1 MTPAGAFDSPDGL
14 GSNLAP
20 LPLTP
25 FGSLPPLV
33 VAFSVFRV
41 AVVAAGL
48 LGTAL
53 LWRRPR
59 PFAAVLLVL
68 AMHVAAWA
76 AYTAP
81 LGRLYA
87 LEEHLDQ
94 AFNVGI
100 AACAAAGNSPFDHTQ
115 VRFASLDPI
124 WAAFVAAL
132 SLHRPER
139 VLGTY
144 YWMPPLGL
152 ILVGLGLYFGL
163 RTRDDPGLPESPWP
177 DDADR
182 WERALIV
189 FAALGLS
196 SFSMS
201 QRPPIPALWP
211 GNFLLK
217 PNHAVAWGLIGVV
230 AGMRARGRGAVALG
244 VVLGLLAWVFILDWA
259 YLLPGLFLG
268 VWLRPP
274 AQRDWRRLLGATLVS
289 TVIATPF
296 ILHLA
301 RDYSPLGHGESV
313 GQIWKMSV
321 GLLLAPP
328 HWATVDLGLLL
339 VLGVI
344 GALVWRRRGEPRD
357 AVLLGM
363 LGAAWVE
370 WIVYQAAV
378 FVGVSPEPDE
388 HHYFLRFAMS
398 LAAGAALAAAAR
410 HLERH
415 ARLLPGRGHVLA
427 LAACLPLSFP
437 AYWDPPT
444 MDRYY
449 QWSLPPLRA
458 HVVAYGRWVL
468 ENTPR
473 DAVFLAGRS
482 ASAWIPVLAGRRVLL
497 AADTR
502 PPADYPA
509 RKEAERLMLL
519 SRDPALI
526 RAAAQ
531 RMGVTHVAVDR
542 LMVEEYGEEALAGL
556 GKLPCYEP
564 LYYNAAVRI
573 LRVR

>member
-1 MTPAGAFDSPDGL
+1 MAVVGAGLAGA
-14 GSNLAP
+14 
-20 LPLTP
+20 
-25 FGSLPPLV
+25 
-33 VAFSVFRV
+33 
-41 AVVAAGL
+41 
-48 LGTAL
+48 AL

-100 AACAAAGNSPFDHTQ
+100 AACAAAGNSPFEHTQ

-124 WAAFVAAL
+124 WAGFVAAL
-132 SLHRPER
+132 SLFRPER

-152 ILVGLGLYFGL
+152 ILVAVGLYFGL
-163 RTRDDPGLPESPWP
+163 RARDDG
-177 DDADR
+177 DDR
-182 WERALIV
+182 WERALMV
-189 FAALGLS
+189 FAVLGLS

-201 QRPPIPALWP
+201 QRPPTPPVWP

-230 AGMRARGRGAVALG
+230 VGMRARGRGAVSLG
-244 VVLGLLAWVFILDWA
+244 VALGLLAWVFVLDWA

-268 VWLRPP
+268 AWLRPR
-274 AQRDWRRLLGATLVS
+274 AERDGRRL
-289 TVIATPF
+289 IAASALSLLLAVP
-296 ILHLA
+296 IVLHLA
-301 RDYSPLGHGESV
+301 RDYSPFGHGDSV

-328 HWATVDLGLLL
+328 HWATLDLGVLLI
-339 VLGVI
+339 LGLF
-344 GALVWRRRGEPRD
+344 GAVVWRRRRGPRD
-357 AVLLGM
+357 AVLLGV
-363 LGAAWVE
+363 LAAAWLE
-370 WIVYQAAV
+370 WIAYEAGV

-388 HHYFLRFAMS
+388 HHYFLRFAMA
-398 LAAGAALAAAAR
+398 LAAGAALAAAGR
-410 HLERH
+410 HIERY
-415 ARLLPGRGHVLA
+415 AGLLPGRGHVVA

-437 AYWDPPT
+437 AYWDPPS

-449 QWSLPPLRA
+449 QWSLPPLRVK
-458 HVVAYGRWVL
+458 VVEYGRWVR
-468 ENTPR
+468 ENTPP

-502 PPADYPA
+502 PPADYA
-509 RKEAERLMLL
+509 SRKEAERVMLL

-531 RMGVTHVAVDR
+531 RMGVTHVAIDR
-542 LMVEEYGEEALAGL
+542 LMTDEYGEEALAGL

-564 LYYNAAVRI
+564 LFYNAAVRI